1 MFTIEN
7 GMRPDKNKALVLISN
22 GKQDIQQ
29 LANPM
34 DISLYEARR
43 LVESKGFKLKLLNL
57 SLKLL
62 NLSLKL
68 LK

>member
-1 MFTIEN
+1 MFTVEN

-29 LANPM
+29 LAYPM

-43 LVESKGFKLKLLNL
+43 LVENKGFKIKVIKF
-57 SLKLL
+57 SICRK
-62 NLSLKL
+62 K
-68 LK
+68 